1 MQVLKAQ
8 VRNRILNAAKKEF
21 LRAGY
26 SQASMR
32 FMAEQ
37 SDITV
42 GNIYRYFS
50 SKQALFDEVV
60 HEVNLKLREMLLA
73 VNFEGDS
80 ALTHEMYMNFKRH
93 FVGEMVKVIAEHRD
107 EILILINGAAGT
119 AYETAAEA
127 YTTIIDEKLDAYVF
141 RFIETK
147 HSKQDL
153 AILSRIISKGII
165 EAINDVISRSDSL
178 EKEAIKSEINM
189 IIDFYFSHIVTRF
202 EL

>member
-1 MQVLKAQ
+1 
-8 VRNRILNAAKKEF
+8 
-21 LRAGY
+21 
-26 SQASMR
+26 
-32 FMAEQ
+32 
-37 SDITV
+37 
-42 GNIYRYFS
+42 
-50 SKQALFDEVV
+50 
-60 HEVNLKLREMLLA
+60 
-73 VNFEGDS
+73 
-80 ALTHEMYMNFKRH
+80 
-93 FVGEMVKVIAEHRD
+93 MVKVIAEHRD